1 MTSKSRQRELARQ
14 KARRQ
19 AQRREEQRRRR
30 QRLAV
35 GGAIAAAVLIGGGIL
50 VALAPWE
57 SDSTD
62 STAAQTSD
70 TDSTGSDESAEPG
83 DVQPVSCSYPPS
95 QVPAAREVGF
105 PPESDVPATGTEQV
119 TLDLGQGPVTILLDR
134 TQAPCTVN
142 SFVYLAE
149 AGYFDDTVCHRL
161 TTGENLSVLQC
172 GDPTGTGS
180 GGPGYTFADE
190 TSPDMRYTARTVAMA
205 NSGPDS
211 NGSQFFLV
219 YADSVLPPSY
229 TTFGLVSEGMDVLT
243 DIGAAGTA
251 DGSED
256 GAPREEVRISSV
268 VAEPVQEQ

>member
-35 GGAIAAAVLIGGGIL
+35 GGAIAAAVLIGTGIL

-62 STAAQTSD
+62 SSGAQASD
-70 TDSTGSDESAEPG
+70 TDTESGESG
-83 DVQPVSCSYPPS
+83 EVQPVSCSYPPS

-119 TLDLGQGPVTILLDR
+119 ILDLGQGPVTILLDR

-161 TTGENLSVLQC
+161 TTGEDLSVLQC

-180 GGPGYTFADE
+180 GGPGFTFADE
-190 TSPDMRYTARTVAMA
+190 TSPDMRYTAGTVAMA
-205 NSGPDS
+205 NSGPDT

-229 TTFGLVSEGMDVLT
+229 TTFGLVSEGLDVLT
-243 DIGAAGTA
+243 GIGAAGTA

-256 GAPREEVRISSV
+256 GAPKEEVRISSV
-268 VAEPVQEQ
+268 VAEPVPEQ